1 MSRIYGTTAAVWPL
15 NLGSAL
21 APFASFLFWRSFFF
35 LFWRSCL
42 LPALFRLTLLINCY
56 FVCMYVCIFFFLYQL
71 FSLCIVVVCGTIV
84 LFVCFQQC
92 PSVACVNRTVL
103 LCCILLRCFVFCV
116 LCFVCF
122 VYPFLSSPV
131 LAFLVSKA
139 EPPAL
144 KGTMDPQ
151 VIFRMGD
158 DTRSCMGIRRS
169 CSAQNR
175 ALLG

>member
-1 MSRIYGTTAAVWPL
+1 MWYNSVV
-15 NLGSAL
+15 
-21 APFASFLFWRSFFF
+21 FLFS
-35 LFWRSCL
+35 
-42 LPALFRLTLLINCY
+42 T
-56 FVCMYVCIFFFLYQL
+56 M
-71 FSLCIVVVCGTIV
+71 
-84 LFVCFQQC
+84 
-92 PSVACVNRTVL
+92 SVRRVRYRTVL
-103 LCCILLRCFVFCV
+103 LVLYVLLRCFVFCV
-116 LCFVCF
+116 LCLCF